1 MSTVEA
7 DTREEVL
14 DELRDATRF
23 VLVTHENPDGD
34 ALGSLVA
41 MHRILLALGKDSV
54 MYMAADEFPLPYEY
68 RFFELDGLQS
78 TLPDDLDE
86 RTIVFLDC
94 GNIDRNPVGA
104 FKREEAHILNIDHHH
119 DNTRFGTVNHVVE
132 DASCT
137 AEIVWDLMRALGVE
151 PALEI
156 AEALYVGLVTDT
168 GKFMYENTGVRAH
181 EMAADLI
188 EAGVDVHGI
197 YRRLYEG
204 MPYAKLELLARA
216 LAHVQR
222 YDEGRLAKDLGAAVT
237 PRIADALYT
246 GLVTDTGKFMYEN
259 TTPEAHR
266 MAADLIE
273 AGVEPHEV
281 YRRLYEDL
289 PFRRLQLLQRALASV
304 DRYDG
309 GVITIAH
316 LLKDDYE
323 QTGAQETD
331 SEGVVDH
338 MRAVEGT
345 AVAVLVRELLSDD
358 RDGMRKVSLRATDG
372 RVDVS
377 RIAREFGGGGH
388 PQAAGFATPLPY
400 PQLVEKLGGLVRGQL
415 ESR

>member
-1 MSTVEA
+1 VSTVET
-7 DTREEVL
+7 DTREDVL

-78 TLPDDLDE
+78 TLPADLDE

-151 PALEI
+151 PAMEI

-181 EMAADLI
+181 VMAAELI
-188 EAGVDVHGI
+188 DAGVDVHGI

-204 MPYAKLELLARA
+204 MPYAKLELLAHA

-222 YDEGRLAKDLGAAVT
+222 YDEGRLTFTRLTRDDFRLSGA
-237 PRIADALYT
+237 
-246 GLVTDTGKFMYEN
+246 
-259 TTPEAHR
+259 
-266 MAADLIE
+266 
-273 AGVEPHEV
+273 
-281 YRRLYEDL
+281 ED
-289 PFRRLQLLQRALASV
+289 S
-304 DRYDG
+304 Y
-309 GVITIAH
+309 
-316 LLKDDYE
+316 
-323 QTGAQETD
+323 
-331 SEGVVDH
+331 SEGIIDH
-338 MRAVEGT
+338 LRSVEGT
-345 AVAVLVRELLSDD
+345 KVAALARELP
-358 RDGMRKVSLRATDG
+358 DGSRGRRKVSLRATDG
-372 RVDVS
+372 SVDVS
-377 RIAREFGGGGH
+377 VIARAGGGGGH
-388 PQAAGFATPLPY
+388 RQAAGFATEMSEAALVAFLREQVAA
-400 PQLVEKLGGLVRGQL
+400 QL
-415 ESR
+415 